1 MITEQDIKQ
10 AEKNVIL
17 YLQDGL
23 LKREPSNSRF
33 VQFYLDN
40 AKMSLQLADY
50 LLVIST
56 DPESKKRA
64 GFAQDY
70 ECLLWVVVIAYYSM
84 FYTANAAL
92 AKLGLKV
99 GDKIPHKVTQ
109 DALITNFLKNGRLAK
124 TLLEDYRTTQSEVL
138 GIMNLNEEDLL
149 KDFQIKASELIAT
162 FDYQRRKRGEFQYQ
176 IGSDVKKHVAELS
189 LNRSKMF
196 MKEMVVVIDLSK

>member
-1 MITEQDIKQ
+1 MITAQEIDRAQ
-10 AEKNVIL
+10 KNVVL

-23 LKREPSNSRF
+23 LKRDPSNTRF
-33 VQFYLDN
+33 VPFYLSN

-50 LLVIST
+50 LQLVSI
-56 DPESKKRA
+56 DPEVKKRA

-70 ECLLWVVVIAYYSM
+70 ECLLWVVVISYYGM

-92 AKLGLKV
+92 AKTGLKV

-109 DALITNFLKNGRLAK
+109 DALITNFLKTGRLAK
-124 TLLEDYRTTQSEVL
+124 TLLEDYKTTQSEVL

-149 KDFQIKASELIAT
+149 KDFQLKATELIAT

-176 IGSDVKKHVAELS
+176 IGSDVKKHVAALS
-189 LNRSKMF
+189 LDRAKVF
-196 MKEMVVVIDLSK
+196 MKEMLVVIDNIR